1 MEFKKLKI
9 FAGALLALFFA
20 ASCGEDGTIQ
30 LPQINVDTKTV
41 TIPAE
46 GGYGEAPVN
55 LDIPI
60 AWSVEIGASW
70 VSVTPSSGAA
80 GKFRLEFYAEP
91 NNTGETRETKAIVSA
106 TGLQG
111 VSINIVQPSME
122 VKPDPAISLSAQSM
136 SAVAAGGEFSF
147 TVTSN
152 VPWTARAAADWI
164 TLSKTTGDAG
174 STTVVVTAAENKAYE
189 PRTGIVSFIADSATA
204 TFTVNQEAAQK
215 PAEPEDLGVGG
226 GVNDW
231 GEGGEVG
238 FEQ

>member
-1 MEFKKLKI
+1 MRFKTIKEI
-9 FAGALLALFFA
+9 TGALLALLFA
-20 ASCGEDGTIQ
+20 VSCGEDGTIQ
-30 LPQINVDTKTV
+30 LPEINVDTKTV

-46 GGYGEAPVN
+46 GGYGESPVN
-55 LDIPI
+55 LDIPM

-70 VSVTPSSGAA
+70 VNVTPSSGAA

-91 NNTGETRETKAIVSA
+91 NNTGATRECKATISGS
-106 TGLQG
+106 GLLS
-111 VSINIVQPSME
+111 VAISIIQPAME
-122 VKPDPAISLSAQSM
+122 VKPDPSISLSASSM
-136 SAVAAGGEFSF
+136 NAVAAGGEFTI

-164 TLSKTTGDAG
+164 SLSNNSGDAG
-174 STTVVVTAAENKAYE
+174 STTVVVTVAENKAYDA
-189 PRTGIVSFIADSATA
+189 RSASVTFVAESASA

-215 PAEPEDLGVGG
+215 PAEPDDLGIGG